1 MILTTTCNLRL
12 TKKEFV
18 IVDTLSF
25 LSKNLYN
32 FGLYQTRQYF
42 FENEVLLPYVK
53 NYIECKQNENYK
65 ILPTCAAQQ
74 TLKVVERSMKS
85 FFALK
90 KREEKGVYQETV
102 NLPRYLPKNGRFL
115 LVFPAKEVMCK
126 GSEAIVPLSFQF
138 RKEHNLKRGEFR
150 IPIPKQ
156 VNPNQLKELRI
167 LPCHGGYKSQWV
179 YEVPDKESLSPEN
192 YLAIDLGVTNF
203 ATCVE
208 SVTGTATIYD
218 GRLIKSINQYYNK
231 KNAELQSIKDKQ
243 GIKGITNRQRKL
255 LTDRSNKIN
264 DVMNKIV
271 YNIVQTCI
279 EKDIGAVLV
288 GELKGIKQEIN
299 HGSRNNQNFVQIPFG
314 KFKSKLTSKCKM
326 NGIEV
331 KLVDESYTS
340 KCDALA
346 GESVEPHD
354 SYSGSRVKRGLFK
367 SGTGKVINADVNGA
381 LNILRKVSDE
391 SEKIIS
397 KGLVFRP
404 VSCQVVKLES
414 KLIKLS

>member
-32 FGLYQTRQYF
+32 FGLYKTRQYF

-65 ILPTCAAQQ
+65 TLPACAAQQ
-74 TLKVVERSMKS
+74 TLKIVERSMKS

-90 KREEKGVYQETV
+90 KREERGIYQETA

-115 LVFPAKEVMCK
+115 LVFPATEVMCK

-156 VNPNQLKELRI
+156 VNQNQLKELRI

-179 YEVPDKESLSPEN
+179 YEVKDKEPLNAEN
-192 YLAIDLGVTNF
+192 YLSIDLGVNNF

-218 GRLIKSINQYYNK
+218 GRLLKSINQYYNK

-243 GIKGITNRQRKL
+243 GIKRITNQQRKL
-255 LTDRSNKIN
+255 ITDRANKIN
-264 DVMNKIV
+264 DILNKVV

-279 EKDIGAVLV
+279 EKDIGTVLI

-299 HGSRNNQNFVQIPFG
+299 HGSRNNQNFVQIPFAR
-314 KFKSKLTSKCKM
+314 FKSKLTSKCKM

-340 KCDALA
+340 KCDALS
-346 GESVEPHD
+346 GETIESHD
-354 SYSGSRVKRGLFK
+354 SYSGKRVKRGQFK

-414 KLIKLS
+414 KQIKLS

>member
-32 FGLYQTRQYF
+32 FGLYQTRQYY
-42 FENEVLLPYVK
+42 FENEQVLSFGD
-53 NYIECKQNENYK
+53 NYRICKHNENYK
-65 ILPTCAAQQ
+65 ILANCAADQ
-74 TLKVVERSMKS
+74 TVKVVERSMKS
-85 FFALK
+85 FSSLK
-90 KREEKGVYQETV
+90 KKQDKGWYQAKV
-102 NLPRYLPKNGRFL
+102 NLPHYLPKNGRFSL
-115 LVFPAKEVMCK
+115 IFPAREVMCH
-126 GSEAIVPLSFQF
+126 GSEAIVPLSVQF
-138 RKEHNLKRGEFR
+138 RKEHDLKRGEFR
-150 IPIPKQ
+150 IPIPNQ

-179 YEVPDKESLSPEN
+179 YEVKDKASLNPKN
-192 YLAIDLGVTNF
+192 YLAIDLGVNNF

-218 GRLIKSINQYYNK
+218 GRLLKSINQYYNK
-231 KNAELQSIKDKQ
+231 QNAKLQSIKDKQ
-243 GIKGITNRQRKL
+243 GIKGTTNRQRKL
-255 LTDRSNKIN
+255 ITDRANRIN
-264 DVMNKIV
+264 DILNKV
-271 YNIVQTCI
+271 AYNIVQICI
-279 EKDIGAVLV
+279 EKNIGTVIV
-288 GELKGIKQEIN
+288 GELKGIKQGIN
-299 HGSRNNQNFVQIPFG
+299 HGSKNNQNFVHIPFA
-314 KFKSKLTSKCKM
+314 KFKSKLTSKCNM

-340 KCDALA
+340 KCDAIV

-354 SYSGSRVKRGLFK
+354 LYSGKRVKRGLFK
-367 SGTGKVINADVNGA
+367 SGSGKVINADVNGA

-404 VSCQVVKLES
+404 VSCKVVKLES
-414 KLIKLS
+414 KQIKL

>member
-12 TKKEFV
+12 TKREFV

-32 FGLYQTRQYF
+32 YGLYQTRQYF
-42 FENEVLLPYVK
+42 FANDALLKYNS
-53 NYIECKQNENYK
+53 NYKTCKENENYK
-65 ILPTCAAQQ
+65 LLGSDASQQ
-74 TLKVVERSMKS
+74 TLKLAERNLKS
-85 FFALK
+85 FLALK
-90 KREEKGVYQETV
+90 KKQDAGYWQDPIS
-102 NLPRYLPKNGRFL
+102 LPRYLPKNGRYVL
-115 LVFPAKEVMCK
+115 IYPKEHLKCK
-126 GSEAIVPLSFQF
+126 GAEAIVPLSFQF
-138 RKEHNLKRGEFR
+138 RKEHDLKRGEFR

-243 GIKGITNRQRKL
+243 GIKGITYQQRKL
-255 LTDRSNKIN
+255 ITDRANKIN
-264 DVMNKIV
+264 DIMNKIV

-279 EKDIGAVLV
+279 EKDIGTVLI

-299 HGSRNNQNFVQIPFG
+299 HGSRNNQNFVQIPFA
-314 KFKSKLTSKCKM
+314 KFKSKLASKCKM

-354 SYSGSRVKRGLFK
+354 LYSGKRIKRGLFK
-367 SGTGKVINADVNGA
+367 SRTGKVINADVNGA

-397 KGLVFRP
+397 SGRVYRP
-404 VSCQVVKLES
+404 VSCQVIKLGS
-414 KLIKLS
+414 KQIKLS

>member
-1 MILTTTCNLRL
+1 
-12 TKKEFV
+12 
-18 IVDTLSF
+18 
-25 LSKNLYN
+25 
-32 FGLYQTRQYF
+32 
-42 FENEVLLPYVK
+42 LLGSD
-53 NYIECKQNENYK
+53 
-65 ILPTCAAQQ
+65 ASQQ
-74 TLKVVERSMKS
+74 TLKLAERNLKS
-85 FFALK
+85 FLALK
-90 KREEKGVYQETV
+90 KKQDAGYWQDPI
-102 NLPRYLPKNGRFL
+102 NLPRYLPKNGRYIL
-115 LVFPAKEVMCK
+115 IYPKEHLKCH

-179 YEVPDKESLSPEN
+179 YEVPDKEPLSQEN
-192 YLAIDLGVTNF
+192 YLAIDLGVNNF

-218 GRLIKSINQYYNK
+218 GRLLKSINQYYNK
-231 KNAELQSIKDKQ
+231 KNAKLQSIKDKQ
-243 GIKGITNRQRKL
+243 GIKGITNRQHKL

-264 DVMNKIV
+264 DVMNKVV

-279 EKDIGAVLV
+279 EKNIGTVLI
-288 GELKGIKQEIN
+288 GELRGIKQEIN
-299 HGSRNNQNFVQIPFG
+299 HGSRNNQNFVQIPFAR
-314 KFKSKLTSKCKM
+314 FKSKLTSKCKM

-340 KCDALA
+340 KCDSLS

-354 SYSGSRVKRGLFK
+354 SYLGSRVKRGLFK
-367 SGTGKVINADVNGA
+367 SGSGKVINADVNGA

-391 SEKIIS
+391 SPVKGIIS